1 MDDARDATGGEG
13 ARGRCQKLAKALR
26 GQLAKKAYDALRAHA
41 RAFQRREVTAS
52 EFAKVLVECARTG
65 GMTRATAREVI
76 ATTPSALDRRRLR
89 ECVGRD
95 LDDDAAVKST
105 REREKKPHGFKTER
119 LGPGLVCL
127 RKFLSVEAQ
136 MWLASESFALGESGS
151 DDAARGQGFFAK
163 MGDGTFKLNQ
173 GSRGRM
179 ILEPDAFPD
188 GILTQMCEDAVAA
201 ACAADAEMP
210 TNMNPTTCLVNF
222 YKDGAEFKWHKDSE
236 DPKLVK
242 SRTGP
247 PIVSFSVGL
256 SGDFGYKYSF
266 DDPEHKVVRLN
277 SGDVL
282 LFGGPSR
289 MIVHS
294 VLNVYPGSMP
304 GHLRGKMLNGRL
316 NVTVRDIGCGVID
329 ASQFPAY
336 RVSYDGVQADGN
348 V

>member
-1 MDDARDATGGEG
+1 MEDDARAMDAD
-13 ARGRCQKLAKALR
+13 ARRARCQKLAKTLN
-26 GQLAKKAYDALRAHA
+26 GQMATRTYDALRAHA
-41 RAFQRREVTAS
+41 RAFQRRESSAM
-52 EFAKVLVECARTG
+52 EFAKALVECARGG
-65 GMTRATAREVI
+65 GMTRAMAREVI
-76 ATTPSALDRRRLR
+76 ATTPAAADRRRLR
-89 ECVGRD
+89 ACVGRD
-95 LDDDAAVKST
+95 LDDDAAMQT
-105 REREKKPHGFKTER
+105 TPGREKKSQCKVER

-127 RKFLSVEAQ
+127 RKFLSVETQ
-136 MWLASESFALGESGS
+136 IWLARESFALGESES
-151 DDAARGQGFFAK
+151 DGAARGQGFFAK
-163 MGDGTFKLNQ
+163 GDDGTFKLNQ

-188 GILTQMCEDAVAA
+188 GILTRLCADAVTT
-201 ACAADAEMP
+201 ACAADDDMP
-210 TNMNPTTCLVNF
+210 TKMNPTTCLVNF

-266 DDPEHKVVRLN
+266 DDPEHRVVRLN

-316 NVTVRDIGCGVID
+316 NVTVRDVGDGVID
-329 ASQFPAY
+329 VSQFPAY
-336 RVSYDGVQADGN
+336 RVSYDGVQAEGH